1 MIWRTN
7 IVYVMLMTLVILTVW
22 VVSGGIFMGMAGY
35 LEPVN
40 TNVAN
45 DDPAA
50 AFKAILGLL
59 PLALVCLVM
68 ALLTIWFVSRSA
80 AVGVKLGVYV
90 FGMIFGIMFFM
101 TQIETIYFLDAV
113 KMPWQ
118 VLVATLSS
126 GLLVCIALALFAM
139 RLRHKLGEPRARVGM
154 NTQQL
159 PLKFGIISL
168 AYVVIYFL
176 AGYYIAWQVPELR
189 QYYSGSLEKLP
200 FLVHMGNVLIV
211 DYWLTP
217 FQVLRGFLWAL
228 IGYFTLVS
236 LVKIKLWERVLM
248 LAIAMGVLPAI
259 PLIISN
265 PYMPE
270 TIRWTHLYEGS
281 VSNFIFG
288 LIIALILNSAK
299 TESTN

>member
-1 MIWRTN
+1 M
-7 IVYVMLMTLVILTVW
+7 
-22 VVSGGIFMGMAGY
+22 
-35 LEPVN
+35 
-40 TNVAN
+40 AN